1 MPGIVLRAFANVFS
15 SYGPQFDNRS
25 YLSSS
30 DLVLLRLLGVNLS
43 GSGFMN
49 RELVCKALERVIQS
63 SDKRSELLVVF
74 LVKMALA
81 HGDKKSQSSERD
93 LVAFFTFIEH

>member
-1 MPGIVLRAFANVFS
+1 MTKGVI
-15 SYGPQFDNRS
+15 
-25 YLSSS
+25 YLALS
-30 DLVLLRLLGVNLS
+30 DLVQILLRHLGVNLS
-43 GSGFMN
+43 GSGFLN
-49 RELVCKALERVIQS
+49 RELVRKALERVIQC

-93 LVAFFTFIEH
+93 LVAFFTFIDH

>member
-1 MPGIVLRAFANVFS
+1 M
-15 SYGPQFDNRS
+15 
-25 YLSSS
+25 
-30 DLVLLRLLGVNLS
+30 LLRLLGVNLS

-49 RELVCKALERVIQS
+49 RELVCKALERVIQC

-81 HGDKKSQSSERD
+81 HWDKKSQSSERD

>member
-30 DLVLLRLLGVNLS
+30 DLVQMLLRLLGVNLS

-49 RELVCKALERVIQS
+49 RELVCKALERVIQC

-74 LVKMALA
+74 LVKMAL
-81 HGDKKSQSSERD
+81 GDKKR
-93 LVAFFTFIEH
+93 V

>member
-1 MPGIVLRAFANVFS
+1 MFFQAN
-15 SYGPQFDNRS
+15 
-25 YLSSS
+25 LSSS

-49 RELVCKALERVIQS
+49 RELVCKALERVIQC

-81 HGDKKSQSSERD
+81 HGHLMGIKRVRAVSET
-93 LVAFFTFIEH
+93 LLPFLLLLNTKTVIVH